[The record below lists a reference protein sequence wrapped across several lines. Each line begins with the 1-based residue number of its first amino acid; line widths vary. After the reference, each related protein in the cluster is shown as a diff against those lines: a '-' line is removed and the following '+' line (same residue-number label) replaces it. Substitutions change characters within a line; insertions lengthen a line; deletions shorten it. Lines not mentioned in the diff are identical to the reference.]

1 MSGLVNG
8 MNGGLGHKS
17 SSLNDEQLEDLRNV
31 FETIDSNGNGFIEL
45 SELGQALEVVDIRK
59 AQWEVRKLVEDIEKN
74 NKNGNKD
81 GRLDLNE
88 FRELYTRLKSAQ
100 FETTFKRAVKSRSN
114 LEKHAG
120 MTESSAEGT
129 THSVRHEE
137 KVAFTNWINSNFA
150 SDPDLDKYNIS
161 VEGPDLYEKC
171 KDGVVL
177 CKLVNMAVPNTID
190 ERTINMGDNMST
202 FKVTEN
208 LNLALNSSQAIGCH
222 VINIGSQDLKEAKPH
237 LVLGLLWQ
245 IIRIGLMSEIDLKHH
260 PELVALLREGE
271 TQADLLKMGP
281 EAILLRWVN
290 YHLARAGVN
299 REIKNFTSDITDS
312 EAYIHLLNQIQPRD
326 ELDPNKQ
333 IHLHPL
339 QEQDLRER
347 AESMLC
353 EADKLGCRSF
363 VSSSDVVNGNYK
375 LNLAFVANLFN
386 KYPALDVDALALQME
401 TIEENREE
409 KTYRNW
415 MNSMGVKPFVNY
427 LYSDLCDGLI
437 IFQLYDIIKA
447 GTVDWSRV
455 QQKFAKIRAF
465 MQKIENCNYAVDLGK
480 KGCKFSLVGIEGK
493 DINDGNATLTL
504 ALVWQLMRAYSL
516 SVLTNLGDGH
526 PVVEKQVV
534 EWAQDKLQR
543 SGKSSTFRSFQDSA
557 LADGKVI
564 IDLIDALR
572 PGVINYNYVKDGQEE
587 EERMENAKYAISMA
601 RKIGAGVYALPE
613 DITEVNHKMIMTVF
627 ACLMVKDMQP
637 KVIDEH

>member
-1 MSGLVNG
+1 M
-8 MNGGLGHKS
+8 GGSHKS
-17 SSLNDEQLEDLRNV
+17 SALNDEQLEDLRNV
-31 FETIDSNGNGFIEL
+31 FDSIDSNGNGFIEL
-45 SELGQALEVVDIRK
+45 SELGQALEIVDIKK
-59 AQWEVRKLVEDIEKN
+59 AQWEVRKLVDEIEKN
-74 NKNGNKD
+74 SRNGNKD
-81 GRLDLNE
+81 GRLDLAE

-120 MTESSAEGT
+120 NTESSAEGT
-129 THSVRHEE
+129 THTVRQEE
-137 KVAFTNWINSNFA
+137 KVAFTNWINTNFA
-150 SDPDLDKYNIS
+150 SDPDLDKYKIS
-161 VEGPDLYEKC
+161 IEANDLYEKC

-312 EAYIHLLNQIQPRD
+312 EAYIHLLHQIQPRD
-326 ELDPNKQ
+326 QLDPNKQ
-333 IHLHPL
+333 ITLHPL

-347 AESMLC
+347 AESMLY
-353 EADKLGCRSF
+353 ESDKIGCRSF
-363 VSSSDVVNGNYK
+363 VSASDVVAGNYK

-415 MNSMGVKPFVNY
+415 MNSMGVRPFVNY
-427 LYSDLCDGLI
+427 LYSDLSDGLI
-437 IFQLYDIIKA
+437 IFQLYDIIQA

-455 QQKFAKIRAF
+455 NQKFAKIRAF

-480 KGCKFSLVGIEGK
+480 RCKFSLVGIEGK
-493 DINDGNATLTL
+493 DLNDGNATLTL
-504 ALVWQLMRAYSL
+504 ALVWQLMRAYTL
-516 SVLTNLGDGH
+516 SILANLGDGH
-526 PVVEKQVV
+526 PVVEKQIV

-543 SGKSSTFRSFQDSA
+543 GGKTSEFRSFQDTS
-557 LADGKVI
+557 LSDSKVI

-572 PGVINYNYVKDGQEE
+572 PGVINYNYVKDAHDD